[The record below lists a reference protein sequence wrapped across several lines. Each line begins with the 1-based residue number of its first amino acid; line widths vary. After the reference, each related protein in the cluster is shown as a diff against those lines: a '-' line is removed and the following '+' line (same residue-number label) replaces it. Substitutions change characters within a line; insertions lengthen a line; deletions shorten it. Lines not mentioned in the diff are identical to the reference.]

1 MTLFLL
7 LKVVHVLAAIVAVGA
22 NVTYAFWLSWAGRDR
37 ERLIWSIEGVRRLDR
52 KFANPGYI
60 VVLITGISM
69 VITGGYRFAQ
79 GWISAAIALYILT
92 AIVGIA
98 AFAPAIRRQLAEA
111 EADPGSEAYEA
122 AARRVNLLGG
132 LTTAIVGAIVF
143 LMVTKPI

>member
-22 NVTYAFWLSWAGRDR
+22 NVTYAFWLNRAGRDR
-37 ERLIWSIEGVRRLDR
+37 ERLVWSIEGVRRLDR

-60 VVLITGISM
+60 VVLVSGIAM
-69 VITGGYRFAQ
+69 VISGGYELSQ
-79 GWISAAIALYILT
+79 GWISAAIGLYILT
-92 AIVGIA
+92 AVVGIA

-111 EADPGSEAYEA
+111 EADPASEAYAA

-132 LTTAIVGAIVF
+132 LTTAIVVLIVL
-143 LMVTKPI
+143 LMVTKPF

>member
-22 NVTYAFWLSWAGRDR
+22 NVTYAFWLSRAGRDR

-60 VVLITGISM
+60 LVLITGITM
-69 VITGGYRFAQ
+69 VITGGYRFDQ
-79 GWISAAIALYILT
+79 GWIAAAIGLYILT

-111 EADPGSEAYEA
+111 EADPASEAYAA

-143 LMVTKPI
+143 LMVTKPF

>member
-22 NVTYAFWLSWAGRDR
+22 NVTYAFWLSRAGRDR

-52 KFANPGYI
+52 RFANPGYI
-60 VVLITGISM
+60 VLLITGISM
-69 VITGGYRFAQ
+69 VITGGYRFSQ
-79 GWISAAIALYILT
+79 GWISAAIALYVLT
-92 AIVGIA
+92 AILGIA

-111 EADPGSEAYEA
+111 EADPASEAYAA

-132 LTTAIVGAIVF
+132 LTTAIVAAIVF
-143 LMVTKPI
+143 LMVTKPF